1 MAAGILLG
9 PSLLGALAPTLSASL
24 FPVASLSWLG
34 ALSQLGLVLFLFLVG
49 LETDPRRLAGNAETA
64 LVASHAS
71 IVVPFVMG
79 TALALPLTARY
90 GVPGVPF
97 AHVALFLGAA
107 MSVTAFPVLARILEE
122 RRLLGTPIGTLA
134 MSCAA
139 VDDVTAWLLLAGVTA
154 LVRGQGVGGHGV
166 LLTIAGTM
174 AFAAAMLTIGRRV
187 LAPLAQ
193 RVSAH
198 GLARQDAALIV
209 VFALGAAWVTDA
221 IGVHPLFGAFVAGL
235 SMPKDE
241 RFVAAV
247 QSRFADLTGVVLVP
261 LVFAVTGLRT
271 RLDLLGDVAAWGW
284 ALAVLTVA
292 VAGKL
297 GGTWLGA
304 RWSGYPA
311 RDAAILGTLMNAR
324 GLMELVFLGVGLELG
339 VLSPTL
345 FTMMVVMALVTTLM
359 TGPLLTYWL
368 PRPAVVAEPA
378 TAVA

>member
-1 MAAGILLG
+1 
-9 PSLLGALAPTLSASL
+9 
-24 FPVASLSWLG
+24 
-34 ALSQLGLVLFLFLVG
+34 
-49 LETDPRRLAGNAETA
+49 
-64 LVASHAS
+64 
-71 IVVPFVMG
+71 
-79 TALALPLTARY
+79 
-90 GVPGVPF
+90 
-97 AHVALFLGAA
+97 

-209 VFALGAAWVTDA
+209 VFALGAAWATDA